1 MDYDFRKYYKLPFRY
16 DKFGWIYDMDDTPV
30 FSFELD
36 DDDVTDEMAIN
47 ISNLIINGT
56 GELVSGLHIEDGCD
70 LFQGDVYLGSFRGW
84 GNLTSPAC
92 CGLSCEDACKVQDNF
107 IEYCMARISADNA
120 QHQSDSVR
128 V

>member
-16 DKFGWIYDMDDTPV
+16 DNFGWIYDSDDTPV
-30 FSFELD
+30 FSFEL

-56 GELVSGLHIEDGCD
+56 GVPVSDLHIEDGCD
-70 LFQGDVYLGSFRGW
+70 LFQDDVYLGSFRGW

-92 CGLSCEDACKVQDNF
+92 CSLSCEDACKVQDNL
-107 IEYCMARISADNA
+107 IEYCMTRISADNT
-120 QHQSDSVR
+120 QNQSDSTEV
-128 V
+128 